1 MSRTRKSVITRHHHA
16 KGLRGQEEKHAEAH
30 FPFRRRGGNGAA
42 GFLPDLLR
50 RGLTLGFTGF
60 FLTEEAV
67 RKALGESVPRDLMD
81 FILTQSERTRAEF
94 LDRISKEFARALS
107 TLDPVEVVKRLLEG
121 RSIEVSA
128 TIRLVPSDTEKG
140 GARSQ
145 AVGEGT

>member
-1 MSRTRKSVITRHHHA
+1 MQRESVDKKKTTRKRSSPLA
-16 KGLRGQEEKHAEAH
+16 EEED
-30 FPFRRRGGNGAA
+30 NGAA

-81 FILTQSERTRAEF
+81 FILNQSERTRAEL
-94 LDRISKEFARALS
+94 LDRLSKEFAGALS
-107 TLDPVEVVKRLLEG
+107 SLDPVELAKRLLEG

-128 TIRLVPSDTEKG
+128 KIRLVPSDAEAG
-140 GARSQ
+140 GRGIKLSVNDAEE
-145 AVGEGT
+145 AE

>member
-1 MSRTRKSVITRHHHA
+1 MQRESVDKKKTTRKHTSPSV
-16 KGLRGQEEKHAEAH
+16 EEED
-30 FPFRRRGGNGAA
+30 NGA

-81 FILTQSERTRAEF
+81 FILAQSEQTRAEF
-94 LDRISKEFARALS
+94 LDRISKEFARTLS
-107 TLDPVEVVKRLLEG
+107 SLDPVEVVKRLLEG

-128 TIRLVPSDTEKG
+128 SIRLVPSDTAKG
-140 GARSQ
+140 GRGVKLS
-145 AVGEGT
+145 VRGPEEPE

>member
-1 MSRTRKSVITRHHHA
+1 MQRESVDKKKTTRKRTSPPVR
-16 KGLRGQEEKHAEAH
+16 AEDD
-30 FPFRRRGGNGAA
+30 GGA

-81 FILTQSERTRAEF
+81 FILSQSERTRAEL
-94 LDRISKEFARALS
+94 LDRISKEFAGALS
-107 TLDPVEVVKRLLEG
+107 ALDPVELVKRLLEG

-128 TIRLVPSDTEKG
+128 QIRLVPSSDETDGRGIKRSKKG
-140 GARSQ
+140 MDQAR
-145 AVGEGT
+145 

>member
-1 MSRTRKSVITRHHHA
+1 VEKKKTTPRRASPH
-16 KGLRGQEEKHAEAH
+16 LEEEAD
-30 FPFRRRGGNGAA
+30 GAA

-81 FILTQSERTRAEF
+81 FILKQSERTRAEL
-94 LDRISKEFARALS
+94 LDRLAKEFAGALS
-107 TLDPVEVVKRLLEG
+107 SLDPVELAKRLLEG

-128 TIRLVPSDTEKG
+128 KIRLVPS
-140 GARSQ
+140 RSE
-145 AVGEGT
+145 AGRRGVKLSVNEPEESE

>member
-1 MSRTRKSVITRHHHA
+1 M
-16 KGLRGQEEKHAEAH
+16 
-30 FPFRRRGGNGAA
+30 A

-94 LDRISKEFARALS
+94 LDRISKEFARAFS
-107 TLDPVEVVKRLLEG
+107 VFDPVELAKQLLEG
-121 RSIEVSA
+121 HSIEVNA
-128 TIRLVPSDTEKG
+128 KIRLVPSSSEEEENEPTRPRRG
-140 GARSQ
+140 RGAS
-145 AVGEGT
+145 E

>member
-1 MSRTRKSVITRHHHA
+1 MQRESVDKKKTQKRTSPPV
-16 KGLRGQEEKHAEAH
+16 EEED
-30 FPFRRRGGNGAA
+30 NGAA

-94 LDRISKEFARALS
+94 LDRISKEFAAALS
-107 TLDPVEVVKRLLEG
+107 ALDPVEVVKRLLEG

-128 TIRLVPSDTEKG
+128 TIRLVPSRPEKG
-140 GARSQ
+140 ERGVKLS
-145 AVGEGT
+145 VSGPEGTE

>member
-1 MSRTRKSVITRHHHA
+1 VDKKKTPPKRDPSPIV
-16 KGLRGQEEKHAEAH
+16 EEDD
-30 FPFRRRGGNGAA
+30 GVA

-94 LDRISKEFARALS
+94 LDRVSKEFARAFS
-107 TLDPVEVVKRLLEG
+107 VFDPVELTKQLLDG
-121 RSIEVSA
+121 HSIEVNA
-128 TIRLVPSDTEKG
+128 RIRLVPADAE
-140 GARSQ
+140 A
-145 AVGEGT
+145 GESGRKRPTRGKSESG